1 MVEVSKSH
9 GSQEGEMKVSELM
22 TRDVKVVA
30 PNDTVRRAAQI
41 MDDLNVGALPVCD
54 GQILVGMITD
64 RDITIRAT
72 AAGKAPDQARVSDT
86 MSTDVRWCFDDDDVD
101 EVVRKMSDSQIRRV
115 PVVSRDKKLVGIVAL
130 GDLATDQ
137 APGVASAL
145 KNISEPSEPDR

>member
-1 MVEVSKSH
+1 
-9 GSQEGEMKVSELM
+9 MKVSEVM

-72 AAGKAPDQARVSDT
+72 AGGKAPDQARVSDV
-86 MSTDVRWCFDDDDVD
+86 MSTDVRWCFEDDGVD
-101 EVVRKMSDSQIRRV
+101 EVIRKMSDFTNPARSSRKQGQEAGRNRCPWRSRHRPGAGSRIRVKEHIGAFRAR
-115 PVVSRDKKLVGIVAL
+115 PLSCR
-130 GDLATDQ
+130 AT
-137 APGVASAL
+137 SAQ
-145 KNISEPSEPDR
+145 S